1 MLVAMFGTVGFLT
14 LADEVL
20 LSALPA
26 ASAAAAAAAAC
37 AACALVDG
45 ARS

>member
-1 MLVAMFGTVGFLT
+1 MFGTVGSLT
-14 LADEVL
+14 LADKVL

-26 ASAAAAAAAAC
+26 AC
-37 AACALVDG
+37 AACALDG

>member
-1 MLVAMFGTVGFLT
+1 MLVGMYAMAGFLT

-26 ASAAAAAAAAC
+26 ACS
-37 AACALVDG
+37 ACALAA